1 MKILLLCLR
10 YVRFCANEKPYICE
24 TFFDFLRIQGR
35 PIGQTI
41 GHNILLLLQ
50 RNGIDLSNCRAQAHD
65 RASAMSSEASGA
77 VSVIKK
83 EQPLA
88 VYTQYRNH
96 TLNLAMSYACKN
108 QSIKK
113 LWTI

>member
-1 MKILLLCLR
+1 
-10 YVRFCANEKPYICE
+10 
-24 TFFDFLRIQGR
+24 
-35 PIGQTI
+35 
-41 GHNILLLLQ
+41 
-50 RNGIDLSNCRAQAHD
+50 
-65 RASAMSSEASGA
+65 MSSEASGA